1 MYKKVF
7 LLLFF
12 ISSSIYAQVFDEK
25 ISLLATNYES
35 DIIELRHWFHENAE
49 LSNREFKTA
58 ERIAAELKKIGLN
71 PQIGVAK
78 TGVVAVLKG
87 GKPGP
92 VVALRAD
99 MDGLPV
105 KERADLPWKS
115 NMTGE
120 YNGETVPVMHACGH
134 DTHTAILLGT
144 AKILYELRDQ
154 IPGTIKF
161 IFQPAEE
168 GAPAGE
174 EGGAELMVKE
184 GVLTNPNVDAIF
196 GLHIWSQFSAGQV
209 FVRPMGIMAAVNEF
223 RIDIE
228 GIQTTSG
235 FEQVN
240 ARVNVFQKLLDDKLR
255 IQTSI
260 GITSRDASNGFQRAL
275 AGAQR
280 YNPTAPIYNPDGTFY
295 QNVGGPSGTAGSY
308 NPVAINEQ
316 GVWDLDTNTMLA
328 NFKADYDLTSNL
340 TVSASYSSQ
349 FKTMTDGKYYD
360 NDAYWV
366 GQQDGGRA
374 EKTISDE
381 KFNLSEFTVTYNGEL
396 NDLNYEVL
404 AGYAYQEFTFSN
416 QYAYN
421 TDFLTNEPGYNG
433 LGLGLGI
440 KDGQAGIISN
450 KQESKLAS
458 TFTRLNLNYQNLA
471 FFSASIRNEQSSRF
485 GPNKRSGTFW
495 ATSAG
500 VDLNKIFESFKR
512 KWRRLFNKILYKIII
527 WKTALTS

>member
-12 ISSSIYAQVFDEK
+12 ISTSIYSQVFDEK
-25 ISLLATNYES
+25 INSLASNYES

-71 PQIGVAK
+71 PQTGVAK

-99 MDGLPV
+99 IDGLPV

-120 YNGETVPVMHACGH
+120 YNGESVPVMHACGH

-144 AKILYELRDQ
+144 AKILYQLKDQ

-184 GVLTNPNVDAIF
+184 GVLNNPDVDAIF

-209 FVRPMGIMAAVNEF
+209 FVRPNGIMAAVNEF

-228 GIQTTSG
+228 GVQTHGSSPWSGIDPIVTASQMINSIQTIVSRNMPLTEAAAVVTIGSIHG
-235 FEQVN
+235 GVRSNIIPESLYMLGTIRTLDKEMKKLVLKRLEEIVYSIAQANN
-240 ARVNVFQKLLDDKLR
+240 AKAKLTFLVSYPITFNDPNLYETMLPSLKRINGPENV
-255 IQTSI
+255 
-260 GITSRDASNGFQRAL
+260 
-275 AGAQR
+275 
-280 YNPTAPIYNPDGTFY
+280 
-295 QNVGGPSGTAGSY
+295 
-308 NPVAINEQ
+308 
-316 GVWDLDTNTMLA
+316 NTMNAVTGAEDFSFFQEKVPGMYFFIGGTKKGKDPSKAAPHHTPDFYVDDSAMITGLRSMSTLA
-328 NFKADYDLTSNL
+328 LDYLIN
-340 TVSASYSSQ
+340 
-349 FKTMTDGKYYD
+349 
-360 NDAYWV
+360 N
-366 GQQDGGRA
+366 R
-374 EKTISDE
+374 
-381 KFNLSEFTVTYNGEL
+381 
-396 NDLNYEVL
+396 
-404 AGYAYQEFTFSN
+404 
-416 QYAYN
+416 
-421 TDFLTNEPGYNG
+421 
-433 LGLGLGI
+433 
-440 KDGQAGIISN
+440 
-450 KQESKLAS
+450 
-458 TFTRLNLNYQNLA
+458 
-471 FFSASIRNEQSSRF
+471 
-485 GPNKRSGTFW
+485 
-495 ATSAG
+495 
-500 VDLNKIFESFKR
+500 
-512 KWRRLFNKILYKIII
+512 
-527 WKTALTS
+527 